1 MSTIP
6 NESIKQLIAA
16 LQKESGDLCHAI
28 YNSQCEPYS
37 PAIIEQHLSQLVL
50 SADAICGELE
60 NIGSAVRQLNKTV
73 EASATLLA
81 KAVKQK

>member
-16 LQKESGDLCHAI
+16 LQVDLCQAI
-28 YNSQCEPYS
+28 YNSQREPYS

-50 SADAICGELE
+50 SADAICDELE
-60 NIGSAVRQLNKTV
+60 NIDSAIRQLNKTV
-73 EASATLLA
+73 EASATLLT
-81 KAVKQK
+81 KAVEQK